1 MSQQEAQASPDVIID
16 VRLSALRNDLAIS
29 VPTRDVFM
37 VRTVYRDSLV
47 LVGDV
52 FLEADLIPL
61 DTVDLDVIQGMD
73 WLAKHR
79 VLVDCFRKD
88 VIFCSPEQPEVTFYG
103 ECRVLPSCLIS
114 AMTAR

>member
-29 VPTRDVFM
+29 
-37 VRTVYRDSLV
+37 
-47 LVGDV
+47 
-52 FLEADLIPL
+52 
-61 DTVDLDVIQGMD
+61 GMN

-88 VIFCSPEQPEVTFYG
+88 VIFHSPEQPEVTFYG